1 MTRIKLDIISKLR
14 LKDDGV
20 KILSALFIIFTI
32 ILCIKILDLLHYEYE
47 WLPLLLGFVVLI
59 ITVPLGLI
67 KTIFLL
73 KISRKE
79 DNKHIGYKAILK
91 AFQIIALSRI
101 IISLG
106 YICFIIP
113 GVIFSY
119 IYSQVY
125 YILCDNPDIGVIEC
139 LSKSREIMTKEK

>member
-14 LKDDGV
+14 LKDDGA

-32 ILCIKILDLLHYEYE
+32 ILCIKILDTLNYEYE
-47 WLPLLLGFVVLI
+47 WLPLLLGFIILI

-67 KTIFLL
+67 KVMFFM
-73 KISRKE
+73 KISRKDE
-79 DNKHIGYKAILK
+79 HKHIGYKTLLK
-91 AFQIIALSRI
+91 ALEVIVLSRI

-113 GVIFSY
+113 GIILSY
-119 IYSQVY
+119 IYSQSY
-125 YILCDNPDIGVIEC
+125 YILCENPDIGVIEC
-139 LSKSREIMTKEK
+139 LTKSREMMTKEK

>member
-32 ILCIKILDLLHYEYE
+32 ILCIKILDLLNYEYE

-67 KTIFLL
+67 KKALFPV
-73 KISRKE
+73 SR
-79 DNKHIGYKAILK
+79 
-91 AFQIIALSRI
+91 
-101 IISLG
+101 
-106 YICFIIP
+106 
-113 GVIFSY
+113 
-119 IYSQVY
+119 
-125 YILCDNPDIGVIEC
+125 
-139 LSKSREIMTKEK
+139 